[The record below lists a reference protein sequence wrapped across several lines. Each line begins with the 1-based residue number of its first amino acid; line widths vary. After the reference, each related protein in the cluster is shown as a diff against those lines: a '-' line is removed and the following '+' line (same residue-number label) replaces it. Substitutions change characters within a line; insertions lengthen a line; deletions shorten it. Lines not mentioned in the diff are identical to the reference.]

1 MDGRELRINF
11 AIKARCLVD
20 QFYRFDRLQADFRD
34 KQTVS
39 PSPLPRRTFAD
50 AATDMAAFQG
60 HAQQQAARLPTAGAR
75 EKQAAIALIYIN
87 EDFTRSRYVPV

>member
-1 MDGRELRINF
+1 MDCRELHINF
-11 AIKARCLVD
+11 TIKARCLVD
-20 QFYRFDRLQADFRD
+20 QFYRFDRFQADFCD

-50 AATDMAAFQG
+50 GATDTAAFQG
-60 HAQQQAARLPTAGAR
+60 HAQQHAAHLSTAGAG

>member
-11 AIKARCLVD
+11 TIKARCLVD
-20 QFYRFDRLQADFRD
+20 QFYRFDRFQADFCD

-39 PSPLPRRTFAD
+39 PSPLSRHKVTD
-50 AATDMAAFQG
+50 AATDTAAFQG
-60 HAQQQAARLPTAGAR
+60 HGQQQAAHLPTAGAR